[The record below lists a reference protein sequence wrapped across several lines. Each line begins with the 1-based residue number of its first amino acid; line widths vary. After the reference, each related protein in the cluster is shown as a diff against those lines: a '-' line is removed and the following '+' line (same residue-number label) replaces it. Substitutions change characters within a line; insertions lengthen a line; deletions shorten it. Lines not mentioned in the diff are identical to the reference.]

1 MEKRMKRDSIIKNLF
16 SFLILLIAIIP
27 AHAFSQTY
35 SKSEVIEK
43 VKQSV
48 VWIHSF
54 GLPSFWMPA
63 YDLESVEI
71 NYSTGSGYV
80 VSDRG
85 IIITNHHVIEDA
97 TGVVVYAPNY
107 NSYKKYYATVLWS
120 DKEKD
125 LAILKCEDLNL
136 TPLALADPE
145 MIKQGDE
152 ILVLGYP
159 GAGLKPE
166 TMKVTAGI
174 ISNDPKQD
182 RIQVTAPVN
191 SGNSGGPVVN
201 MNGEVVGTAFA
212 HWVEKG
218 VEGVHF
224 VIPSSITVGVFQ
236 ELLQKKFG
244 KLNYLGT
251 EKIEAYKKLCEAE
264 ESFYGAFLIANRSVA
279 EYKQLTEEA
288 SKKMVDLL
296 VNSIKS
302 TREALNIDENYAQA
316 HYFLASYF
324 LQESLNYC
332 LNNNSNEAS
341 NNTKYFI
348 EEMNLARRS
357 YLIKYQKND
366 IMSQMYDL
374 IKNSKGEFPCEEFKL
389 TLEKD
394 YQEKMKKVERKK
406 EWERYLEN
414 GEEPKIL
421 KEIIDK

>member
-1 MEKRMKRDSIIKNLF
+1 MERRMKTDNNIKKLF
-16 SFLILLIAIIP
+16 SFLILLIVMCS
-27 AHAFSQTY
+27 AHAFSQAW
-35 SKSEVIEK
+35 SKSEVISK

-54 GLPSFWMPA
+54 GLPSFWMPT

-71 NYSTGSGYV
+71 NYATGSGYV

-85 IIITNHHVIEDA
+85 IIITNHHVIENA
-97 TGVVVYAPNY
+97 TGVVVYAPN
-107 NSYKKYYATVLWS
+107 NTSYKKYYASVLWS

-136 TPLALADPE
+136 PPLPLADPD
-145 MIKQGDE
+145 MIRQGDE

-166 TMKVTAGI
+166 TMKVTSGI
-174 ISNDPKQD
+174 ISNDPKQE
-182 RIQVTAPVN
+182 RIQVTAPIN

-201 MNGEVVGTAFA
+201 MNGEVIGTAFA

-224 VIPSSITVGVFQ
+224 VVPSSITVNVFQ
-236 ELLQKKFG
+236 ELLQTKFG
-244 KLNYLGT
+244 RLNYLGT

-264 ESFYGAFLIANRSVA
+264 ESFYGAFLIANRSMA

-288 SKKMVDLL
+288 SKKMVELL

-302 TREALNIDENYAQA
+302 TREALDIDENYAQA

-332 LNNNSNEAS
+332 INNNPQEAS
-341 NNTKYFI
+341 NNSKYFI
-348 EEMNLARRS
+348 EEMNYARRS

-366 IMSQMYDL
+366 IMSRMYDL
-374 IKNSKGEFPCEEFKL
+374 IKNSNGEFPCEEFKIS
-389 TLEKD
+389 LEND

-406 EWERYLEN
+406 EWEKYLES

-421 KEIIDK
+421 KEAIDK